1 MSPID
6 GKAERRSVMNF
17 KIEDR
22 RTAPR
27 VAVRFHAMVSGSV
40 QSEGMG
46 MILDLSQSGCRLES
60 PLLMLPGVSL
70 ELRIAVPGLEWAL
83 MIDGADVQW
92 ANEDCAG
99 LAFVRI
105 RETERQRLDDVM
117 TTRLTRKSENGDE
130 EQSEL
135 V

>member
-1 MSPID
+1 
-6 GKAERRSVMNF
+6 
-17 KIEDR
+17 
-22 RTAPR
+22 
-27 VAVRFHAMVSGSV
+27 
-40 QSEGMG
+40 
-46 MILDLSQSGCRLES
+46 
-60 PLLMLPGVSL
+60 MLPGLSL
-70 ELRIAVPGLEWAL
+70 ELRIAAPGLEWAL